1 MSDYDPTLDE
11 SGLDADD
18 ADGYEPPASQ
28 ADLDRIIGERLARER
43 SRYADYDELRERATQ
58 FDALVEAS
66 KSDQERLE
74 EAAAKAATQANT
86 LEAENLR
93 LKVAIAKGL
102 PPELIGRLQGST
114 QKELESDADTLLDLV
129 NPPTH
134 DQPDLRAAAG
144 QRPITQEVTPDD
156 WLRRMAG
163 RG

>member
-1 MSDYDPTLDE
+1 MSEDTPEEGGT
-11 SGLDADD
+11 DAEDF
-18 ADGYEPPASQ
+18 DGYEPPESQ

-43 SRYADYDELRERATQ
+43 SKYADYDDLRERATQ

-74 EAAAKAATQANT
+74 ERATKAKGQADT
-86 LEAENLR
+86 LAAENLR

-114 QKELESDADTLLDLV
+114 QKELEADADVLLDLV
-129 NPPTH
+129 QAPPTPG
-134 DQPDLRAAAG
+134 QPDLRAAAG
-144 QRPITQEVTPDD
+144 QRPITTEPTADD